1 MPDKFK
7 GSGSITLYPGD
18 INVPIGLRFP
28 PATGSTKNDGAV
40 PFGSTIVSSS
50 ALITYLDGGGTG
62 STVLLST
69 APNVSASS
77 HTVTVFITHS
87 TSAPYN
93 KGLYSVVATVTW
105 ALSGSTRQMTRPF
118 DLDRV
123 FVK

>member
-18 INVPIGLRFP
+18 INIPLVMRFP

-40 PFGSTIVSSS
+40 PYGSTIVSSS
-50 ALITYLDGGGTG
+50 ALVAYLDGGSAP

-69 APNVSASS
+69 APNVYASG

-87 TSAPYN
+87 TSALYN
-93 KGLYSVVATVTW
+93 KGLHSVIATVTW
-105 ALSGSTRQMTRPF
+105 ALAGSTRQMTRPF
-118 DLDRV
+118 DFDRV
-123 FVK
+123 WVK